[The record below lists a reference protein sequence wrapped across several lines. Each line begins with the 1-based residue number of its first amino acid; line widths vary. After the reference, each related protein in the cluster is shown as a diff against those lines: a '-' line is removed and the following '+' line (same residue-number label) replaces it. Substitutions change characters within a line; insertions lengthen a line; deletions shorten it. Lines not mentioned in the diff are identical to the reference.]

1 MCFMPTFFLVRHA
14 SPDWNRKD
22 IPYHIPPGPPLS
34 AQGLTEAQQAA
45 EFLRPYAVTQIYT
58 SPLERCHHTARIA
71 ASLSAAPVEILDGL
85 REWQPHESHEAVVAR
100 IGPVVDRFRQTL
112 LDGLPGPIA
121 LFTHGGPIRAAL
133 HHLGVDDAS
142 MEALRIYDH
151 LNPVP
156 PAGVWQ
162 VQLHSAAALPEL
174 KLVFIP
180 PTAELFDGV
189 WKV

>member
-1 MCFMPTFFLVRHA
+1 MPTLFLVRHA
-14 SPDWNRKD
+14 SPDWTRKD

-34 AQGLTEAQQAA
+34 AQGLAEAQQAA
-45 EFLRPYAVTQIYT
+45 EFLRPYGVTQIYT
-58 SPLERCHHTARIA
+58 SPLERCRHTAQITA
-71 ASLSAAPVEILDGL
+71 AASAAPLETLDGL
-85 REWQPHESHEAVVAR
+85 REWQPHESHEEVIAR
-100 IGPVVDRFRQTL
+100 IAPVVERFRL
-112 LDGLPGPIA
+112 ALDNGANGPIA

-133 HHLGVDDAS
+133 QYLGVDETA
-142 MEALRIYDH
+142 METLRIYDH

-162 VQLHSAAALPEL
+162 VHAENAAAQPEL

>member
-1 MCFMPTFFLVRHA
+1 MPTLFLVRHA
-14 SPDWNRKD
+14 SPDWTRKD

-34 AQGLTEAQQAA
+34 VQGLAEAQQAA
-45 EFLRPYAVTQIYT
+45 DFLAPYQLKHVYT
-58 SPLERCHHTARIA
+58 SPLERCQHTARISA
-71 ASLSAAPVEILDGL
+71 ATSGAPVEVLDGL
-85 REWQPHESHEAVVAR
+85 REWQPHESREEVAAR
-100 IGPVVDRFRQTL
+100 VSPVVDAMQRAL
-112 LDGLPGPIA
+112 LNGRAGPIA

-133 HHLGVDDAS
+133 HHLGVDDEA

-162 VQLHSAAALPEL
+162 VELDATQPPRLHLI
-174 KLVFIP
+174 FIP
-180 PTAELFDGV
+180 PTAELYDGV